1 MKGPC
6 HESGFSSRPTGG
18 RAADHPTHGRTATR
32 RTATRRTAAPLSGAT
47 GTPVPLT
54 AVEVSPQGTSYG
66 TPSGTATI
74 SYHPAAQT
82 LKVTVTASG
91 VSPGTHAAHIHIGSC
106 ASQGPVQYMLT
117 DFTANSAGQIV
128 SQTRTLSHVT
138 TPVPAGG
145 WYLNLHQGNSNTI
158 VQNGQPTIFFR
169 PLLCADI

>member
-1 MKGPC
+1 M
-6 HESGFSSRPTGG
+6 
-18 RAADHPTHGRTATR
+18 ATR
-32 RTATRRTAAPLSGAT
+32 RTATRRTTAPLSGAT

-74 SYHPAAQT
+74 SYDPAAQT

-106 ASQGPVQYMLT
+106 ASQGPVQYMLM

-145 WYLNLHQGNSNTI
+145 WYLNLHQGNSNAI